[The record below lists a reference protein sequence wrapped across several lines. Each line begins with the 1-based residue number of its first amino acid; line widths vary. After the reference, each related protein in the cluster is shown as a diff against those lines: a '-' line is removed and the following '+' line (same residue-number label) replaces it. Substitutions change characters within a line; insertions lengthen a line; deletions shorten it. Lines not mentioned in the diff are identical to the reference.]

1 MEIDLQRVLSYSKD
15 SLQSRALMR
24 SIILDLYPGKTREMN
39 VLLDIYESGVPL
51 TIKSKGT
58 ISDTQYAQYVQ
69 KIERDYGLQESCIIE
84 GLNAWIDVCLGKGA
98 SQSMHF
104 TPTSV
109 HYPSGSGHTHKPI
122 TTPSVVKGNVSD
134 YEVTDLGNGKA
145 ELTKF
150 VGFEQ
155 EDMLVPN
162 VIDGKQIVSIG
173 ANAFDSCKGIKRLV
187 IAPGIK
193 SIGAYAFQ
201 NCYGLQETIVGEGTE
216 TLEKGS
222 FCGCHALKK
231 ISLPTT
237 LSTLKQGHHK
247 DYSHLQSTGVFSES
261 GLESI
266 DLPNGI
272 TTIPVDAFMN
282 CRYLKTVILPDN
294 LTEIS
299 AHAFEGCAELE
310 SIILPPSMKV
320 VGEGAFCNCK
330 ITNVVLNEGL
340 RELGDLAFSGC
351 KFTNI
356 RIPSTVEKFGWRV
369 FGRSSGTVTAACYAG
384 SKAVEYARKEGLTVV
399 RA

>member
-1 MEIDLQRVLSYSKD
+1 
-15 SLQSRALMR
+15 
-24 SIILDLYPGKTREMN
+24 MN

-58 ISDTQYAQYVQ
+58 ISDTQYVQYVQ
-69 KIERDYGLQESCIIE
+69 KIERDYGLQESCIID
-84 GLNAWIDVCLGKGA
+84 GLNAWIDVCLGKGV

-109 HYPSGSGHTHKPI
+109 HYPSVTGHTHKPI
-122 TTPSVVKGNVSD
+122 TTPSVIKGNVSD
-134 YEVTDLGNGKA
+134 YEVKDLGNGKA

-162 VIDGKQIVSIG
+162 VIDGKQIVCIG

-193 SIGAYAFQ
+193 TIGVHAFQ
-201 NCYGLQETIVGEGTE
+201 NCDNLQEAIIGEGTKV
-216 TLEKGS
+216 LEIGA
-222 FCGCHALKK
+222 FCKCPLLKK
-231 ISLPTT
+231 VSLPTT
-237 LSTLKQGHHK
+237 LTTIKQGRHK
-247 DYSHLQSTGVFSES
+247 EYSWESVTGVFSES

-282 CRYLKTVILPDN
+282 CWHLKTVMLPDN

-340 RELGDLAFSGC
+340 RELGNFAFSGC

-356 RIPSTVEKFGWRV
+356 RIPSTVEEFGWRV